1 LVLTDDDVREILR
14 LIDESKLDELRI
26 ERPDFKLH
34 VVRGKTIAPVRA
46 EPGPSRTEAAT
57 DGGAPADAR
66 TIPAPMPGTFYRA
79 ESPGARPFVEVGAH
93 VEPDTVVCILEVM
106 KMMNSIQAG
115 VSGDIVEVC
124 VEDAQLVEEGE
135 PLFRVARAT

>member
-1 LVLTDDDVREILR
+1 VLTDDDVSEILR

-34 VVRGKTIAPVRA
+34 VLRGKAVA
-46 EPGPSRTEAAT
+46 DLAAS
-57 DGGAPADAR
+57 DGGDRVDAQA
-66 TIPAPMPGTFYRA
+66 IPAPMPGTFYRA
-79 ESPGARPFVEVGAH
+79 ESPGARPFVELGGH

-124 VEDAQLVEEGE
+124 VEDAQQVDEGE
-135 PLFRVARAT
+135 PLFRVVPGT

>member
-1 LVLTDDDVREILR
+1 VLTDDDVSEILR

-26 ERPDFKLH
+26 ETPEFRLH
-34 VVRGKTIAPVRA
+34 VVRGGAASDGAAPSAEAHTIPSA
-46 EPGPSRTEAAT
+46 EAQ
-57 DGGAPADAR
+57 

-93 VEPDTVVCILEVM
+93 VEPGTVVCILEVM

-115 VSGDIVEVC
+115 LSGDIVEVC

-135 PLFRVARAT
+135 PLFRVEPAT

>member
-1 LVLTDDDVREILR
+1 VLTDDDVSEILR
-14 LIDESKLDELRI
+14 LIDETKLDELRI

-34 VVRGKTIAPVRA
+34 VVKGK
-46 EPGPSRTEAAT
+46 AAAS
-57 DGGAPADAR
+57 DGRVPADAQ

-79 ESPGARPFVEVGAH
+79 ESPGSPPFVEVGAH

-115 VSGDIVEVC
+115 LSGDIVEVC
-124 VEDAQLVEEGE
+124 VEDAQLVEEGA
-135 PLFRVARAT
+135 PLFRVQP

>member
-1 LVLTDDDVREILR
+1 VLTDDDVSEILR

-26 ERPDFKLH
+26 ETPEFRLH
-34 VVRGKTIAPVRA
+34 VVRGGAASDGAAPRA
-46 EPGPSRTEAAT
+46 EAQPIPSAEAQ
-57 DGGAPADAR
+57 

-106 KMMNSIQAG
+106 KMMNSIRAG
-115 VSGDIVEVC
+115 LSGHIVEVC

-135 PLFRVARAT
+135 ALFRVEPAT

>member
-1 LVLTDDDVREILR
+1 MLTDDDVSEILR

-34 VVRGKTIAPVRA
+34 VVRGKAASDGAVPV
-46 EPGPSRTEAAT
+46 GTQ
-57 DGGAPADAR
+57 

-79 ESPGARPFVEVGAH
+79 ESPGAQPFVEVGAH

-115 VSGDIVEVC
+115 LSGDIVEVC
-124 VEDAQLVEEGE
+124 VEDAQQVDEGE
-135 PLFRVARAT
+135 PLFRVEAAT

>member
-1 LVLTDDDVREILR
+1 LVLTDDDVSEILR

-26 ERPDFKLH
+26 ETPEFKLH
-34 VVRGKTIAPVRA
+34 VVRGAAASDGAAPSA
-46 EPGPSRTEAAT
+46 EAQ
-57 DGGAPADAR
+57 

-106 KMMNSIQAG
+106 KMMNSIRAG
-115 VSGDIVEVC
+115 LSGDIVEVC
-124 VEDAQLVEEGE
+124 VEDAQQVDEGE
-135 PLFRVARAT
+135 PLFRVEPAT

>member
-1 LVLTDDDVREILR
+1 VLTDDDVSEILR

-34 VVRGKTIAPVRA
+34 VVRGK
-46 EPGPSRTEAAT
+46 AAG
-57 DGGAPADAR
+57 DGRVSADAR
-66 TIPAPMPGTFYRA
+66 TITAPMPGTFYRA
-79 ESPGARPFVEVGAH
+79 ESPGAPPFVDLGAR

-115 VSGDIVEVC
+115 LSGDIVEVC
-124 VEDAQLVEEGE
+124 VDDAQLVEEGE
-135 PLFRVARAT
+135 PLFRVQPAT

>member
-26 ERPDFKLH
+26 ERPDFRLH
-34 VVRGKTIAPVRA
+34 VVRG
-46 EPGPSRTEAAT
+46 GPARSE
-57 DGGAPADAR
+57 DGAR

-115 VSGDIVEVC
+115 LSGDIVEVC
-124 VEDAQLVEEGE
+124 AEDAQLVEEGE
-135 PLFRVARAT
+135 PLFRVEPAT

>member
-1 LVLTDDDVREILR
+1 MLTDDDVSEILR

-26 ERPDFKLH
+26 ETPEFRLH
-34 VVRGKTIAPVRA
+34 VVRRGAASDGAAPSAAPAAAPRA
-46 EPGPSRTEAAT
+46 EAQ
-57 DGGAPADAR
+57 

-115 VSGDIVEVC
+115 LSGDIVEVC
-124 VEDAQLVEEGE
+124 AEDAQLVEEGE
-135 PLFRVARAT
+135 ALFRVVPAT

>member
-1 LVLTDDDVREILR
+1 MLTDDDVSEILR

-26 ERPDFKLH
+26 ERADFKLH
-34 VVRGKTIAPVRA
+34 VVRDRA
-46 EPGPSRTEAAT
+46 ASPAA
-57 DGGAPADAR
+57 APAEAR

-79 ESPGARPFVEVGAH
+79 ESPGAPPFVEVGAH

-115 VSGDIVEVC
+115 VSGDVVEVC
-124 VEDAQLVEEGE
+124 AEDAQLVEEGE
-135 PLFRVARAT
+135 PLFRVAAT